1 MLMFIGVLL
10 IIVLQ
15 LMNLQ
20 LFSSKYKLAADDQG
34 IFRKVIYP
42 DRGIVYDRKGR
53 SILQNTTIFDLMV
66 TPSKIKGT
74 DTATLC
80 NILGIDTAEFRKR
93 MENIVFK
100 F

>member
-1 MLMFIGVLL
+1 MLVFTGMFV
-10 IIVLQ
+10 IIILQ

-42 DRGIVYDRKGR
+42 DRGIVYDRNGK

-66 TPSKIKGT
+66 IPNKVKGT
-74 DTATLC
+74 DTMGIC

-93 MENIVFK
+93 MDEHCF
-100 F
+100 